1 MDQDVALKLMSQM
14 LITAA
19 IIAAPILIAN
29 LLVGVVISIIQ
40 TVTQIQEM
48 TLTFVPKLIVSVVV
62 ALLFGNWMLNTL
74 QEFTRELFAYAAAM
88 GVSG

>member
-1 MDQDVALKLMSQM
+1 MSQM

-19 IIAAPILIAN
+19 IIAAPILITN

-74 QEFTRELFAYAAAM
+74 QEFTRELFLHAARLNW
-88 GVSG
+88 

>member
-1 MDQDVALKLMSQM
+1 MSQM

-19 IIAAPILIAN
+19 IIAAPILITN

-48 TLTFVPKLIVSVVV
+48 TLTFVPKLIVSVIV

-74 QEFTRELFAYAAAM
+74 QEFARELFQHAAALNW
-88 GVSG
+88 

>member
-1 MDQDVALKLMSQM
+1 MDQDIALQLMRQM

-40 TVTQIQEM
+40 VVTQIQEM
-48 TLTFVPKLIVSVVV
+48 TLTFVPKLIVTVLMV
-62 ALLFGNWMLNTL
+62 LLFGGWMLSTL
-74 QEFTRELFAYAAAM
+74 REFTQQLFMHAAAL
-88 GVSG
+88 GL